1 MYLVHNRITIK
12 RDYAAAFEQRFAER
26 EGLVDQMDGFVS
38 FKILRQDTDTPDQI
52 LYVVQTTWESKA
64 HFEAWTTSDA
74 FRSQHAQSRSLP
86 EDAFLGRPVIEMFEA
101 IQATT

>member
-12 RDYAAAFEQRFAER
+12 REYAEAFEQRFAER

-38 FKILRQDTDTPDQI
+38 FKILRQDSDDDSQS
-52 LYVVQTTWESKA
+52 LYVVQTTWASKG
-64 HFEAWTTSDA
+64 HFEAWTSSDA

-86 EDAFLGRPVIEMFEA
+86 EDAFLGRPVIETFDA
-101 IQATT
+101 IQATD